1 MWAGEILKGTVM
13 ALYRNVLVV
22 PQPTAPPP
30 QCRRAP
36 QKRCVHST
44 PSDLAAPGPGRYGTV
59 RAGMSWPVE
68 RREPSSPV
76 GLAPT
81 QLAKPVLSAPAV
93 ARKRARVPFWAQGKH
108 GGGSQKRKFPDR
120 VLLPAL
126 LRLGNP
132 MACIVALVLLRDVIG
147 ETVLSRKE
155 GVVEPVWVFMFPSPE
170 HGQALFAS
178 CHTHGLGYMGCGGR
192 VGGGERENVCVWRC
206 ALPTS
211 ACRLIGRLQTACT
224 IVIVVIFG
232 SGSGSVR
239 DQ

>member
-1 MWAGEILKGTVM
+1 M

-59 RAGMSWPVE
+59 RAGMSWPV
-68 RREPSSPV
+68 
-76 GLAPT
+76 
-81 QLAKPVLSAPAV
+81 

-132 MACIVALVLLRDVIG
+132 MACIVALALLRDVIG

-211 ACRLIGRLQTACT
+211 ACRLIGRLQTVCT